1 MKFPDTWELRTNY
14 APQSIVFRHA
24 LSWVHVLTFYTIIFY
39 NRNKGIRRKRLS
51 SDNHQ
56 GYAREVGIPVQ
67 SIVPVDVTD
76 ATFKAN
82 PFPFYAQLRAE
93 APVFPVK
100 LPTKQRAWLVT
111 RYDDVLNVLKDE
123 RFAKD
128 PRNAMTPEQLKKLPW
143 VPPMFKP
150 FERNML
156 DLDSPD
162 HTRLRTLVHKAFTP
176 RLIEQMRDQI
186 QALTNQLLD
195 RAEPNGGM
203 DLIADFALPL
213 PLTIIGRILGVPAA
227 DNHKFHRW
235 SKTLVSGGA
244 NRNLFVLIP
253 SLMSFMRYLKKLIK
267 DRRTYPKEDLV
278 TALVQAKDGS
288 DQLSEDEILAM
299 ILILLIA
306 GHETTV
312 NLIGSGSLTLLEH
325 PDQLAKL
332 RNEPALIKT
341 AIEELVRF
349 VCPVE
354 MATERYARENITIA
368 ETTIPHGELVMAVI
382 GSANR
387 DANYFDN
394 PDALDITRQNNKH
407 LSFGHGVHYCLGASL
422 ARLEGQIAIS
432 TLVQRI
438 PNLRLSIAPDQVRW
452 RGTFVLRGLEALP
465 VSFS

>member
-1 MKFPDTWELRTNY
+1 MTKKHTFTVTTSVN
-14 APQSIVFRHA
+14 SIA
-24 LSWVHVLTFYTIIFY
+24 
-39 NRNKGIRRKRLS
+39 
-51 SDNHQ
+51 
-56 GYAREVGIPVQ
+56 
-67 SIVPVDVTD
+67 PVDVTD

-93 APVFPVK
+93 APVFPVT
-100 LPTKQRAWLVT
+100 LPTKQLAWLIT

-128 PRNAMTPEQLKKLPW
+128 PRNALTREQLKKLPW

-150 FERNML
+150 LEHNML
-156 DLDSPD
+156 DLDSQD
-162 HTRLRTLVHKAFTP
+162 HTRLRALVYKAFTP

-186 QALTNQLLD
+186 QALTNELLD
-195 RAEPNGGM
+195 RAESKSSM
-203 DLIADFALPL
+203 DLIVDFALPL
-213 PLTIIGRILGVPAA
+213 PLTMIGRILGVPAE

-235 SKTLVSGGA
+235 SKTMISAGTS
-244 NRNLFVLIP
+244 RNLFVLIP
-253 SLMSFMRYLKKLIK
+253 SIMSFMGYLKKLIK
-267 DRRTYPKEDLV
+267 ERRTNPKDDLV

-299 ILILLIA
+299 IFILLIA

-312 NLIGSGSLTLLEH
+312 NLIGSGSLALLEH

-332 RNEPALIKT
+332 RSEPALIKT

-354 MATERYARENITIA
+354 MATERYAREDITIA
-368 ETTIPHGELVMAVI
+368 ETPIPRGELVMAVI

-387 DANYFDN
+387 DANAFDH
-394 PDALDITRQNNKH
+394 PDSLDITRKNNKH
-407 LSFGHGVHYCLGASL
+407 LAFGHGAHFCLGASL

-432 TLVQRI
+432 TLIQRM
-438 PNLRLSIAPDQVRW
+438 PNLRLSLPPDQLRW
-452 RGTFVLRGLEALP
+452 RGTFLLRGLEALP
-465 VSFS
+465 VSF

>member
-1 MKFPDTWELRTNY
+1 MTKKHSTTETTLMKSL
-14 APQSIVFRHA
+14 
-24 LSWVHVLTFYTIIFY
+24 
-39 NRNKGIRRKRLS
+39 G
-51 SDNHQ
+51 
-56 GYAREVGIPVQ
+56 
-67 SIVPVDVTD
+67 PVDVTS

-93 APVFPVK
+93 APVFPVY
-100 LPTKQRAWLVT
+100 LPTKQRAWLIT
-111 RYDDVLNVLKDE
+111 RYDDVFNVLKDE

-128 PRNAMTPEQLKKLPW
+128 PHNSMTPEQLKKLPW
-143 VPPMFKP
+143 VPPMFKSL
-150 FERNML
+150 ERNML

-162 HTRLRTLVHKAFTP
+162 HTRLRSLVHKAFTP
-176 RLIEQMRDQI
+176 RLIEQMQDQI
-186 QALTNQLLD
+186 QAMTNELLD
-195 RAEPNGGM
+195 RVESAGTM

-213 PLTIIGRILGVPAA
+213 PLTMIGRILGVSAE

-235 SKTLVSGGA
+235 STTMISGGS

-253 SLMSFMRYLKKLIK
+253 SMLSFMGYLKKFIKERRANPKDDLI
-267 DRRTYPKEDLV
+267 

-299 ILILLIA
+299 IFILLVA

-312 NLIGSGSLTLLEH
+312 NLIGSGSLALLEH

-332 RNEPALIKT
+332 RSEPALIKT
-341 AIEELVRF
+341 AIEELLRF

-354 MATERYARENITIA
+354 MATERYTREAITIA
-368 ETTIPHGELVMAVI
+368 ETTIPRGELVLAVI

-387 DANYFDN
+387 DVSYFDN
-394 PDALDITRQNNKH
+394 PDSLDLARKNNKH
-407 LSFGHGVHYCLGASL
+407 LAFGHGPHYCLGASL

-432 TLVQRI
+432 TLIQRM
-438 PNLRLSIAPDQVRW
+438 PDLSLRVAPDQLRW

-465 VSFS
+465 VSF